1 MKGRNE
7 ASLTRR
13 GLLLASAALFAGFTR
28 APRPQARVFIG
39 SYTPSRGIHTFTID
53 TTTGVCTEP
62 SLAVETANP
71 GNLILHPNGRF
82 LYAAAGRDTLVE
94 GSNPISAFAVEG
106 DKLRLLNSVAPGMT
120 VPTHG
125 AVDRGG
131 RCLLTTGYGS
141 GQTAVFRLRPDGS
154 IAERTAFLTSPG
166 LSQGQDKAKP
176 HTVALSSNE
185 RFAVVAEMAT
195 DQCVVYRFDPEAG
208 SLTLHQVVKNAPKSG
223 PRHFE
228 FHPSYRFAYSSNE
241 YGSSASAYAWSD
253 DEGRLTLLDTV
264 PTTPSDFSGKNDPSE
279 IVVHPNGRFVY
290 VSNRGHD
297 SLAIFSVDSEGAL
310 KIAGYVSTR
319 GKSPWCFDIEPGG
332 RWLVASNQQSGNIV
346 IFGIDTAT
354 GALTPTGQEFRIPSP
369 TCVRFAG

>member
-1 MKGRNE
+1 VAGRN
-7 ASLTRR
+7 A
-13 GLLLASAALFAGFTR
+13 
-28 APRPQARVFIG
+28 
-39 SYTPSRGIHTFTID
+39 
-53 TTTGVCTEP
+53 
-62 SLAVETANP
+62 
-71 GNLILHPNGRF
+71 
-82 LYAAAGRDTLVE
+82 LVE

-106 DKLRLLNSVAPGMT
+106 DKLRLLNSVASGLT

-166 LSQGQDKAKP
+166 LSQDTDKAKP
-176 HTVALSSNE
+176 HTVVLSANE

-208 SLTLHQVVKNAPKSG
+208 SLTLHQVVKTPPKSG

-228 FHPSYRFAYSSNE
+228 FHPTNRLAYSSNE
-241 YGSSASAYAWSD
+241 YGSSASAFAWNED
-253 DEGRLTLLDTV
+253 QGHLTLLDTV
-264 PTTPSDFSGKNDPSE
+264 STVPPDFSGKNDPAE

-297 SLAIFSVDSEGAL
+297 SLAIFSVGNDGTL
-310 KIAGYVSTR
+310 KPVGYASTR

-332 RWLVASNQQSGNIV
+332 RWLVTSNQQSGNIV
-346 IFGIDTAT
+346 IFAVDAAT
-354 GALTPTGQEFRIPSP
+354 GALTPTGQEFSIPSP
-369 TCVRFAG
+369 TCVRFAV